1 MIRDV
6 ILDITE
12 FVANPIRTG
21 IQRVVRELIR
31 YWPHPEHLKLA
42 SFDASRGL
50 VGLSDSVLPLLL
62 DDDEQARDASHDQ
75 LKSILSPYVAREDAP
90 ALPDDAVILV
100 PELFFDPFRCLWY
113 LDRIRQQ
120 PESVYFIVYDFIPW
134 LHPGRIGV
142 SSTAALMHYL
152 RLVREARRTAFISGA
167 TRSDYE
173 TRIKRNGV
181 SDTGPVL
188 PLGADG
194 LNLEPQMFSPDKKTW
209 VCIGAIN
216 GNKNQDRICAAFMK
230 LWAEGFDGEL
240 LLIGRV
246 FGMDAT
252 GWLNEASERPQ
263 FRHLV
268 DVTDDVIKHEL
279 RSARATLYVS
289 DVEGFGL
296 PPVESLH
303 AGIPVIVTRNIPSIA
318 DLPEHGQIRLD
329 SASVPEITAALR
341 TTAADETASHLWEQ
355 ARLLKLASWRDFAV
369 STAAW
374 VNQ

>member
-1 MIRDV
+1 MVRDV
-6 ILDITE
+6 VLDITE

-31 YWPHPEHLKLA
+31 YWPNPERLKLA
-42 SFDASRGL
+42 RFDASKGL

-62 DDDEQARDASHDQ
+62 DDDDQAKYASHDQ
-75 LKSILSPYVAREDAP
+75 LKVLLSPYVDQEDAP
-90 ALPDDAVILV
+90 AMPGDAVILV
-100 PELFFDPFRCLWY
+100 PELFFDPFRCIWY

-120 PESVYFIVYDFIPW
+120 PNSVFFIVYDFIPW

-142 SSTAALMHYL
+142 STTAALMHYL
-152 RLVREARRTAFISGA
+152 RLVREAQRTAFISGA
-167 TRSDYE
+167 TRFDYE

-181 SDTGPVL
+181 SQSGPVL

-194 LNLEPQMFSPDKKTW
+194 LNLEPQFFSPEKRTW

-230 LWAEGFDGEL
+230 MWADGFGGEL
-240 LLIGRV
+240 VLIGRV
-246 FGMDAT
+246 FGIDST
-252 GWLNEASERPQ
+252 GWLSEAIEKPQ

-268 DVTDDVIKHEL
+268 DVSDDVIKAEL
-279 RSARATLYVS
+279 RSARATIYVS

-303 AGIPVIVTRNIPSIA
+303 AGIPVIVTKNIPSIA
-318 DLPEHGQIRLD
+318 DLPEHGQVRLE
-329 SASVPEITAALR
+329 SASVSEITAALQ
-341 TTAADETASHLWEQ
+341 TTAADTTASELWEQ

-374 VNQ
+374 VDQ